1 MGMAPKYPDWNKGS
15 VSVSPVRRIL
25 SLMINGYL
33 AISTI
38 VIFVLYFF
46 SAGQVD
52 TELFGFHGTQN
63 LIFYTVDSNILMSL
77 CGIFMIVFLLRRK
90 ERLARPWSL
99 FILASA
105 VSVSVT
111 FVTVALFLAPGMAH
125 SGRGYFTLFQDDNLF
140 FHFLNPVLGC
150 VDFIW
155 FIPHRKFTV
164 RECFFGIIPT
174 AVYAVVYVLNVVILE
189 TWPDIYNFTFG
200 GHKGLA
206 PVVVLVML
214 ALAFAIALLLTRLH
228 NRAGRHH

>member
-1 MGMAPKYPDWNKGS
+1 MSRTRK
-15 VSVSPVRRIL
+15 IL
-25 SLMINGYL
+25 SLIINSYL

-52 TELFGFHGTQN
+52 TQLFGFHGTQN
-63 LIFYTVDSNILMSL
+63 LIFYTVDSNILMAL
-77 CGIFMIVFLLRRK
+77 CGILMIVFLLRGK
-90 ERLARPWSL
+90 EKLARPGSL
-99 FILASA
+99 FILAA
-105 VSVSVT
+105 TVSVGVT
-111 FVTVALFLAPGMAH
+111 FATVALFLSPGMAL
-125 SGRGYFTLFQDDNLF
+125 SGRGYFSLFQGDNLF

-150 VDFIW
+150 IDFIW

-164 RECFFGIIPT
+164 RECFYGIIPT
-174 AVYAVVYVLNVVILE
+174 AIYAVVYVLNVVILE

-206 PVVVLVML
+206 PVVVIVML

-228 NRAGRHH
+228 NRAGRRPLH